1 MKDENAFSVQ
11 LTSDTADAAMVCG
24 IRLLLAVFAVV
35 ICVVN
40 PGGDARLSDL
50 ATVVCGAY
58 ALHSAAL
65 FALMQI
71 RLSSMPGKAIYW
83 YDVAWFG
90 LIVYYS
96 GSSNGYVFLLFF
108 FAILAASFQFGFR
121 EGSRVTLMSA
131 AALMLVALLAE
142 TPEQRWHLLWCTSFL
157 LALGHLIAYWGGMG
171 LQQKRR
177 LALLRDV
184 SRLSNPRFGINH
196 SLSSVLE
203 KNRVFFRASSCILV
217 LQDGDSDKWLL
228 RTATAANAGTS
239 IEPVRLC
246 ASAMPAL
253 LAFAPEH
260 SVLHARPRLK
270 WWPWMGGTRVLG
282 RGCSKWRRFGG
293 DAGERLVELLEAR
306 AFISASLRLR
316 KGQGRVYLMSAR
328 HGFSK
333 ADALFLKHIVA
344 QVFPMMENIELLDR
358 LASEAGQRERQKIAC
373 DLHDSTLQPYIGLRH
388 GISAVR
394 QAAAPENPLIDDLDK
409 LLAMATEVV
418 GDMRHFVK
426 NLNSGQLRKEPELL
440 LALRRQAEQVRQFYD
455 IDIALRVSPAIEVS
469 DRLAA
474 EVFQIVSEGISNIRK
489 HTRARHGAI
498 EVDCSNGWLQIL
510 IENEGDGAPATLFTP
525 SSIATRTAA
534 LGGRLLVK
542 RPGDGGTS
550 LQIAI
555 PL

>member
-24 IRLLLAVFAVV
+24 IRLLLAVFAVL
-35 ICVVN
+35 ICVFN
-40 PGGDARLSDL
+40 PGGDSRLSGV

-65 FALMQI
+65 FAVMLI

-121 EGSRVTLMSA
+121 EGARVTLLSA

-184 SRLSNPRFGINH
+184 SRLSNPRFGVNH
-196 SLSSVLE
+196 SLSSVME

-228 RTATAANAGTS
+228 RTATAANAGMA
-239 IEPVRLC
+239 IAPVRLS

-253 LAFAPEH
+253 LAFAPDH
-260 SVLHARPRLK
+260 SVLHGSARC
-270 WWPWMGGTRVLG
+270 WPWLGGTRVLA
-282 RGCSKWRRFGG
+282 RGCSKWRRLGG

-316 KGQGRVYLMSAR
+316 KGQGRVYLMSSR

-394 QAAAPENPLIDDLDK
+394 QAAAPGNPLIDDLDK

-418 GDMRHFVK
+418 GDMRHFVT
-426 NLNSGQLRKEPELL
+426 NLNNGQLRKEPELL

-455 IDIALRVSPAIEVS
+455 IDIVLRASPAIEAS

-489 HTRARHGAI
+489 HTRARHGVI
-498 EVDCSNGWLQIL
+498 ELGCDNGWLQIL
-510 IENEGDGAPATLFTP
+510 IENEGDGMPATPFTP
-525 SSIATRTAA
+525 SSIATRTSA
-534 LGGRLLVK
+534 LGGRLLVL

>member
-24 IRLLLAVFAVV
+24 IRLLLAVFAVL
-35 ICVVN
+35 ICVFN
-40 PGGDARLSDL
+40 PGGDSRLSGV

-65 FALMQI
+65 FAVMLI

-121 EGSRVTLMSA
+121 EGARVTLLSA
-131 AALMLVALLAE
+131 AALLLVAALAE
-142 TPEQRWHLLWCTSFL
+142 TPEQRWHTLWCTSFL

-184 SRLSNPRFGINH
+184 SRLSNPRFGVNH
-196 SLSSVLE
+196 SLSSVME

-228 RTATAANAGTS
+228 RTATAANAGMA
-239 IEPVRLC
+239 IAPVRLS

-253 LAFAPEH
+253 LAFAPDQ
-260 SVLHARPRLK
+260 SVLHARARL
-270 WWPWMGGTRVLG
+270 WPWLGGTRVLA

-316 KGQGRVYLMSAR
+316 KGQGRVYLMSSQ

-394 QAAAPENPLIDDLDK
+394 QAAAPGNPLIDDLDK

-418 GDMRHFVK
+418 GDMRHFVT
-426 NLNSGQLRKEPELL
+426 NLNNGQLRKEPELL

-455 IDIALRVSPAIEVS
+455 IDIVLRASPAIEVS

-489 HTRARHGAI
+489 HTRARHGVI
-498 EVDCSNGWLQIL
+498 ELGCDNGWLQIL
-510 IENEGDGAPATLFTP
+510 IENEGDGMPATPFTP
-525 SSIATRTAA
+525 SSIATRTSA
-534 LGGRLLVK
+534 LGGRLLVL

>member
-40 PGGDARLSDL
+40 PGGDSRLSGL

-65 FALMQI
+65 FALMLI
-71 RLSSMPGKAIYW
+71 RLASMPGKAIYW
-83 YDVAWFG
+83 YDVGWFG

-121 EGSRVTLMSA
+121 EGSRVTLLSA
-131 AALMLVALLAE
+131 AALILVAALAE
-142 TPEQRWHLLWCTSFL
+142 TPEQRWHTLWCTSFL

-184 SRLSNPRFGINH
+184 SRLSNPRFGVNH
-196 SLSSVLE
+196 SLSSVME
-203 KNRVFFRASSCILV
+203 KSRVFFRASNCILV

-253 LAFAPEH
+253 LAFAPDQ
-260 SVLHARPRLK
+260 SVLHGRARC
-270 WWPWMGGTRVLG
+270 WPWLGGTRVLA

-358 LASEAGQRERQKIAC
+358 LASEAGQRERQKIVC

-394 QAAAPENPLIDDLDK
+394 QAAAPDNPLVDDLDK

-418 GDMRHFVK
+418 GDMRHFVS
-426 NLNSGQLRKEPELL
+426 NLNSGQSRKEPELL

-489 HTRARHGAI
+489 HTRARHGVI
-498 EVDCSNGWLQIL
+498 ELDCSNGWLQIL
-510 IENEGDGAPATLFTP
+510 IENEGDGAPATPFTP
-525 SSIATRTAA
+525 SSIATRTSA

>member
-24 IRLLLAVFAVV
+24 IRLLLAVFAVL
-35 ICVVN
+35 ICVFN
-40 PGGDARLSDL
+40 PGGDTRLSGV

-65 FALMQI
+65 FAVMLI

-121 EGSRVTLMSA
+121 EGARVTLLSA

-184 SRLSNPRFGINH
+184 SRLSNPRFGVNH
-196 SLSSVLE
+196 SLSSVME

-228 RTATAANAGTS
+228 RTATAANAGMA
-239 IEPVRLC
+239 IAPVRLS

-253 LAFAPEH
+253 LAFAPDQ
-260 SVLHARPRLK
+260 SVLHARARL
-270 WWPWMGGTRVLG
+270 WPWLGGTRVLA

-316 KGQGRVYLMSAR
+316 KGQGRVYLMSSR

-394 QAAAPENPLIDDLDK
+394 QAAAPGNPLIDDLDK

-418 GDMRHFVK
+418 GDMRHFVT
-426 NLNSGQLRKEPELL
+426 NLNNGQLRKEPELL

-455 IDIALRVSPAIEVS
+455 IDIVLRASPAIEVS

-489 HTRARHGAI
+489 HTRARHGVI
-498 EVDCSNGWLQIL
+498 ELGCDNGWLQIL
-510 IENEGDGAPATLFTP
+510 IENEGDGMPATPFTP
-525 SSIATRTAA
+525 SSIATRTSA
-534 LGGRLLVK
+534 LGGRLLVL